1 MAGSISMS
9 AAPSP
14 EAHAGLMD
22 RVYRRQRYVYDFT
35 RKYYLFGRDRL
46 IAGLALEPHANLVEI
61 GCGTARNLI
70 AIARAYP
77 QTRLYGLDASAA
89 MLETAR
95 AAVRRAGLEHRI
107 TLAQGLAEQLSPAQ
121 FGAAHFENV
130 LFSYSLSMIPD
141 WRAALAAGYAALS
154 PRGRMHVVDFGDL
167 TGLGRLPEARHAGMA
182 EFIPRYAS
190 RRISR
195 GAGEITATQ
204 RKADSSVW
212 ALCLSFLQRKNVN
225 RDGFPR
231 FLWRKDHMLPDKT
244 LRKWR
249 QSEPKAPYAMETF
262 GRFAVISQYRI
273 YVHGGGGFLPVDVFQ
288 TRVEQ

>member
-1 MAGSISMS
+1 MAGSTFMS
-9 AAPSP
+9 AAPFP

-46 IAGLALEPHANLVEI
+46 IAGLALEPHTDLVEI

-77 QTRLYGLDASAA
+77 QTQLYGLDASAA

-154 PRGRMHVVDFGDL
+154 PQGRMHVVDFGDL
-167 TGLGRLPEARHAGMA
+167 TGLGRLPERAMRAWLNLFHVTPRV
-182 EFIPRYAS
+182 EFLAALEKAPASSGKLILLFGRYAFLF
-190 RRISR
+190 
-195 GAGEITATQ
+195 
-204 RKADSSVW
+204 SSG
-212 ALCLSFLQRKNVN
+212 K
-225 RDGFPR
+225 
-231 FLWRKDHMLPDKT
+231 M
-244 LRKWR
+244 
-249 QSEPKAPYAMETF
+249 
-262 GRFAVISQYRI
+262 
-273 YVHGGGGFLPVDVFQ
+273 
-288 TRVEQ
+288 